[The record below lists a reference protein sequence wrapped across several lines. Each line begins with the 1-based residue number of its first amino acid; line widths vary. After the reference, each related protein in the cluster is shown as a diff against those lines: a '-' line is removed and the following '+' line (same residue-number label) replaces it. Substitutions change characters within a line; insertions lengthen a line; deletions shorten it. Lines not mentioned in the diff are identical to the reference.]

1 MCLFNLKL
9 QLISQIFLHSLP
21 ADCYINIVGFGFTH
35 QPLYPSSRRYDDTV
49 LGETKAHAETM
60 QADLGGTEIYQP
72 LEWIFQQPTVE
83 GYLRQIFLLTDG
95 EVKPKITLR
104 GSQIIF

>member
-49 LGETKAHAETM
+49 LGETKAHAEMM

-83 GYLRQIFLLTDG
+83 GYFRQIFLLTDG
-95 EVKPKITLR
+95 EVNITLR
-104 GSQIIF
+104 GS